1 MRKHKGI
8 LGIGLA
14 AVATAV
20 LAFSAC
26 DPYEGANTA
35 QPTILGVA
43 VIDANFNEVN
53 VVDTGTTCTPAY
65 PEPDQTWAASAWPGL
80 CVTSNYENGVASV
93 CPVTCYPPRVGP
105 AFAPFYTGN
114 LGGSYQCANY
124 AGLPITPPNNL
135 CGGASATVTYQSMV
149 PAGGNWVLNGVTV
162 APVTDNFWGAEYLFA
177 QVRILFNKMLNGA
190 TVQPDPLVCDAKVA
204 SASDPTF
211 VSVFFNPVAADAADG
226 ADVTADFDVCYN
238 PNAATSY
245 WGASIQATCR
255 SLGTSPACPDAA
267 SPALAP
273 NAKYTIRG
281 LVRDQDGNQATV
293 SVVIRTVP

>member
-8 LGIGLA
+8 LGTGLA

-26 DPYEGANTA
+26 DPYESANSS
-35 QPTILGVA
+35 QPTILGVS
-43 VIDANFNEVN
+43 VIDANFNEVWAI
-53 VVDTGTTCTPAY
+53 DTGTTCTPAY
-65 PEPDQTWAASAWPGL
+65 AEPDHAWANGAWPGL
-80 CVTSNYENGVASV
+80 CSTSNYENGIASV

-105 AFAPFYTGN
+105 AYAPFFTGN
-114 LGGSYQCANY
+114 TGGSYPCQNY

-135 CGGASATVTYQSMV
+135 CGAATGSVTYQSMI
-149 PAGGNWVLNGVTV
+149 PANGAWVLNGVPA
-162 APVTDNFWGAEYLFA
+162 APVTDAFWPADYLFA
-177 QVRILFNKMLNGA
+177 QIRILFNKMLNGA
-190 TVQPDPLVCDAKVA
+190 TVQPDSLVCDAKVA
-204 SASDPTF
+204 TASDPTF

-238 PNAATSY
+238 PTAATSY
-245 WGASIQATCR
+245 WGASIQAMCR

-273 NAKYTIRG
+273 NAKYTVRG
-281 LVRDQDGNQATV
+281 LVKDQQGNQVAV
-293 SVVIRTVP
+293 NVVIRTVP